1 MTTTSAA
8 TSPVLP
14 VLPAPITAPPSHT
27 TAAFQAQA
35 AIAFALSL
43 GFMVVG
49 ILYLPVDRWQRGFL
63 VLGTLFTISSCFTLA
78 KVVRDAQEQKSFVS
92 RIDEARR
99 ERLMAEHDP
108 YKPV

>member
-1 MTTTSAA
+1 MILTSWTGAEGRSGRTTQARRGRNSDLGVMTTA
-8 TSPVLP
+8 TQLP
-14 VLPAPITAPPSHT
+14 ILPAPTTAPPSHT
-27 TAAFQAQA
+27 TVAFQAQA

-78 KVVRDAQEQKSFVS
+78 KVIR
-92 RIDEARR
+92 
-99 ERLMAEHDP
+99 
-108 YKPV
+108 

>member
-1 MTTTSAA
+1 MTETT
-8 TSPVLP
+8 LP
-14 VLPAPITAPPSHT
+14 SLPAFPTLPAPITAPPSHT

-35 AIAFALSL
+35 AAAFALSL
-43 GFMVVG
+43 GFLSVG

-63 VLGTLFTISSCFTLA
+63 VLGVLFTVSSCFTLA

-99 ERLMAEHDP
+99 ERLMAAHDP
-108 YKPV
+108 YAGA